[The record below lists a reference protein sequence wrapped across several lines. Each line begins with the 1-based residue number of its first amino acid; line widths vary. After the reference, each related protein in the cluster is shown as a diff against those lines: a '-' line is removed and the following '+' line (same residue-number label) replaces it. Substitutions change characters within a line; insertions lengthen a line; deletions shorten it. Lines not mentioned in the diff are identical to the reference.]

1 MAGDGVSLPQ
11 SIALSGSVAKAQAK
25 GQQAA
30 QPATPFADQLD
41 KKDDLKVQTVKETQK
56 ADHRGINPDEERAK
70 DKRKRRR
77 LKRHQRELDLSE
89 EGREASDDSET
100 ANDEEE
106 QTTGTLLDL
115 RV

>member
-25 GQQAA
+25 GQQSA

-56 ADHRGINPDEERAK
+56 TDQRGINPDEERAK

-77 LKRHQRELDLSE
+77 LKRNQRELNLSD
-89 EGREASDDSET
+89 EGQEASEDFDATTDD
-100 ANDEEE
+100 EE